1 MTCECN
7 FVGCSEFCDCE
18 RCSQSNKDLLAAPT
32 NRPGLNAINTR
43 LGDYR
48 AFLADAVRQLSDYEH
63 PRLQTLG
70 TRDVT
75 DPTIALV
82 DAWSVVADVLTFYR
96 DRLTQEAYLRTASEE
111 RSLRELAGMAGYSPR
126 PGISATTHLAYQL
139 DPSAKPVTIDAGSKA
154 QTVPRPGETMQTF
167 ETDKPLDARA
177 EWSQLKPRLDRPAK
191 INFYDALTRTT
202 LRIADASQVV
212 RPGERVLFVF
222 NKRLGGQI
230 VREVA
235 SAKPNIEKRFVEL
248 RLKPREGF
256 SSELDDTERKVL
268 AEIREN
274 LKALQIE
281 QDAAIASETHE
292 PSSKDRERRSLMEY
306 VASFFLGSS
315 AADVARL
322 LPDWA
327 TRYFKDRRDRLVEE
341 FLQLAK
347 TQHREP
353 SQIKPTTT
361 DSLIRQIRRAA
372 IVNVPSQ
379 GQTLQQANKGLN
391 ADGAQRLQLAQRSS
405 HRWTSR
411 SMRPCKPRRR
421 TYCSTQC
428 QAFTFSEMY
437 LVPSVQ
443 WRQKKLPIA
452 MESFLLGSGRSTA
465 LTWKKCRIF
474 RIDRRSDDSPEFC
487 DRRHTLVPK

>member
-1 MTCECN
+1 MQSL
-7 FVGCSEFCDCE
+7 GCSKSAIANGVRSRTRICSLVRLIGPSKCD
-18 RCSQSNKDLLAAPT
+18 QHAA
-32 NRPGLNAINTR
+32 AEIISV
-43 LGDYR
+43 
-48 AFLADAVRQLSDYEH
+48 LADAVRQLSDYEH
-63 PRLQTLG
+63 PHLQTLG

-126 PGISATTHLAYQL
+126 PGVRATTHLAYQL

-306 VASFFLGSS
+306 VASFFLGS
-315 AADVARL
+315 
-322 LPDWA
+322 
-327 TRYFKDRRDRLVEE
+327 RRQTWQGCCRIG
-341 FLQLAK
+341 QLATSK
-347 TQHREP
+347 IAATGWSRN
-353 SQIKPTTT
+353 SSN
-361 DSLIRQIRRAA
+361 SLKHS
-372 IVNVPSQ
+372 IVNR
-379 GQTLQQANKGLN
+379 A
-391 ADGAQRLQLAQRSS
+391 R
-405 HRWTSR
+405 
-411 SMRPCKPRRR
+411 
-421 TYCSTQC
+421 
-428 QAFTFSEMY
+428 
-437 LVPSVQ
+437 
-443 WRQKKLPIA
+443 
-452 MESFLLGSGRSTA
+452 
-465 LTWKKCRIF
+465 
-474 RIDRRSDDSPEFC
+474 
-487 DRRHTLVPK
+487 